1 MTLQHGG
8 CAALRR
14 AIAAIVFVFLAYGS
28 FASDFRKTSW
38 LMSKN
43 QVLASEDGTLVT
55 ERNIAGQQEV
65 IYRAQFEG
73 YLGSVTYMLEND
85 RLLAATYNYQRDDT
99 RQVYSH
105 MKESLT
111 REFGKPSLQTDSL
124 AVWRSERTEI
134 ALTFRAEK
142 TCYVAFWEKG
152 YFARINKLTT
162 AQ

>member
-1 MTLQHGG
+1 MTLQRGG
-8 CAALRR
+8 CAALRT
-14 AIAAIVFVFLAYGS
+14 AIAAVFILFLAYGS

-38 LMSKN
+38 LMSKE

-65 IYRAQFEG
+65 IYRARFEG
-73 YLGSVTYMLEND
+73 YEGSVTYVLEND
-85 RLLAATYNYQRDDT
+85 KLLAASYNYQKDDT
-99 RQVYSH
+99 RQVYGH

-111 REFGKPSLQTDSL
+111 RQFGKPALQTDSL

-134 ALTFRAEK
+134 ALAYRAEK

-162 AQ
+162 AE